1 MMRKFALMS
10 LLLFAG
16 FAISQPRIS
25 EFVTGEAFINYDK
38 IRQGS
43 EFEVALVARIKE
55 GYHIQ
60 APKPPE
66 GFIATTLTVEA
77 PKGFSVIRVWYPP
90 TEVKEMMG
98 QKLPLYEGT
107 QIFAALLK
115 VDKSVKTG
123 KVTLTVKLRY
133 QACDDKSCYPP
144 RTLTLTLPIEVVSPN
159 TPVKSVNEE
168 VFKKLPKDLKSVPE
182 GHKGE
187 KTGIAG
193 SIGERISGALK
204 SGSILGALILV
215 FVGGLLMNLSPCVFP
230 MIPIVI
236 GYFGQQ
242 AEGRLIGR
250 ILLGASFLLGLVV
263 MYATVGLV
271 AALTRTM
278 FGSFLQNPW
287 VLLTVTVALLALA
300 LSMFGFFEFMTPQ
313 SAAAG
318 FQKGVELV
326 GAPKFLLKLA
336 GAFLMGLLIGV
347 VAAPCVGPAVVALLG
362 AAPLLD
368 PITLFLLFVVLA
380 LGLGLPYLLLAIFVS
395 AARRLRSGAWNVWVN
410 RLFGVILLAAA
421 AYFGYQT
428 AYAFGWLKSEHP
440 WQPYSPQTFE
450 VAVKEGKPVVI
461 DFWATW
467 CLACKELEH
476 KTFSDPRVKEKLREF
491 VTLQVDMTTGK
502 DKIAN
507 EAYRR
512 FKVRGLPTV
521 VFIGRD
527 GKERRDLRLEGFEP
541 PESFLRRLEQVL
553 QQ

>member
-1 MMRKFALMS
+1 MRKFAS
-10 LLLFAG
+10 ALLLLLAG
-16 FAISQPRIS
+16 FAGSQPPAR
-25 EFVTGEAFINYDK
+25 EFVAGEAFINFDK
-38 IRQGS
+38 VRQGS
-43 EFEVALVARIKE
+43 EFKIALVARIKE

-66 GFIATTLTVEA
+66 GFIATTLTIEA
-77 PKGFSVIRVWYPP
+77 PKGFSVIQVWYPP
-90 TEVKEMMG
+90 AEVKEMLG

-115 VDKSVKTG
+115 ADKSVKAG

-144 RTLTLTLPIEVVSPN
+144 RTLTLSVPVEIVSPN

-168 VFKKLPKDLKSVPE
+168 VFKKLPKDLKGAPMEQE
-182 GHKGE
+182 GKKE
-187 KTGIAG
+187 SITE
-193 SIGERISGALK
+193 SIGAKIANSLR
-204 SGSILGALILV
+204 SGSIIGALILV

-230 MIPIVI
+230 MIPVVI

-242 AEGRLIGR
+242 AEGKLSGR
-250 ILLGASFLLGLVV
+250 VLLGTSFLLGLVL
-263 MYATVGLV
+263 MYASVGLV

-287 VLLTVTVALLALA
+287 VLLTVTVVLLALA

-347 VAAPCVGPAVVALLG
+347 VAAPCVGPAVIALLG
-362 AAPLLD
+362 AAPLLE

-380 LGLGLPYLLLAIFVS
+380 LGLGLPYLLLAIFISV
-395 AARRLRSGAWNVWVN
+395 ARRLRSGAWNIWVN

-421 AYFGYQT
+421 IYFGYQT
-428 AYAFGWLKSEHP
+428 AYAFGWLKSKHP
-440 WQPYSPQTFE
+440 WQPYTPQALE
-450 VAVKEGKPVVI
+450 VALREGKPVII

-476 KTFSDPRVKEKLREF
+476 KTFSDPRVKEKLRDF

-502 DKIAN
+502 DKVAN

-527 GKERRDLRLEGFEP
+527 GKERLDLRLEGFEP
-541 PESFLRRLEQVL
+541 PESFLVRLEQVL
-553 QQ
+553 HK

>member
-1 MMRKFALMS
+1 MRKLVLVLILAFIGVS
-10 LLLFAG
+10 LP
-16 FAISQPRIS
+16 QPRS
-25 EFVTGEAFINYDK
+25 QDFVTGDAFLNFDK

-43 EFEVALVARIKE
+43 QFKIALLVKIKE

-77 PKGFSVIRVWYPP
+77 PKGFSVIRIWYPP
-90 TEVKEMMG
+90 TEVKEMLG

-107 QIFAALLK
+107 QIFVALLK
-115 VDKSVKTG
+115 ADKSVKVG
-123 KVTLTVKLRY
+123 KTNLTVKLRY

-144 RTLTLTLPIEVVSPN
+144 RTLTLTLPIEIVSPS
-159 TPVKSVNEE
+159 TLVKSVNEE
-168 VFKKLPKDLKSVPE
+168 VFKRLPKGLKSTPKEQVSE
-182 GHKGE
+182 KGSIV
-187 KTGIAG
+187 KN
-193 SIGERISGALK
+193 IGERIASALK
-204 SGSILGALILV
+204 SGSNLVALALV

-230 MIPIVI
+230 MIPVVI

-242 AEGRLIGR
+242 AEGELTGR
-250 ILLGASFLLGLVV
+250 IFLGTSFLLGLVA

-287 VLLTVTVALLALA
+287 VFLTVTVVLLALS
-300 LSMFGFFEFMTPQ
+300 LSMFGLFEFMTPQ

-326 GAPKFLLKLA
+326 GAPRFLLKLV

-347 VAAPCVGPAVVALLG
+347 AAAPCVGPVVVVLLG

-368 PITLFLLFVVLA
+368 PLTLFLLFIFLS

-395 AARRLRSGAWNVWVN
+395 AARRLRSGAWNLWVN

-421 AYFGYQT
+421 IYFGYQT

-440 WQPYSPQTFE
+440 WQPYSPQAFKA
-450 VAVKEGKPVVI
+450 AVREGKPLVI

-476 KTFSDPRVKEKLREF
+476 KTFSDPKVKGKLREF
-491 VTLQVDMTTGK
+491 VTLQVDMTTSK
-502 DKIAN
+502 NKIAN

-527 GKERRDLRLEGFEP
+527 GRERQDLRLEGFEP

>member
-1 MMRKFALMS
+1 MRKFMWV
-10 LLLFAG
+10 LLLSLTGLAL
-16 FAISQPRIS
+16 SQPKSR
-25 EFVTGEAFINYDK
+25 EFLTGEVFLNFDK

-43 EFEVALVARIKE
+43 QFKIALVVKIKE

-66 GFIATTLTVEA
+66 GFIATTLTIEA
-77 PKGFSVIRVWYPP
+77 PKGFSVLRVWYPP
-90 TEVKEMMG
+90 TETKELLG
-98 QKLPLYEGT
+98 HKLPLYEGT
-107 QIFAALLK
+107 QIFAALLRA
-115 VDKSVKTG
+115 DKSVKVGRT
-123 KVTLTVKLRY
+123 TLTVKLRY

-144 RTLTLTLPIEVVSPN
+144 QTLTLTLPVEIVPPSA
-159 TPVKSVNEE
+159 PVKSVNDEI
-168 VFKKLPKDLKSVPE
+168 FKKLPKDLKGIPSEDE
-182 GHKGE
+182 GK
-187 KTGIAG
+187 KQSFVS
-193 SIGERISGALK
+193 SIGERIASTLK

-242 AEGRLIGR
+242 AEGLFVRR
-250 ILLGASFLLGLVV
+250 VALGLAFLLGLVT
-263 MYATVGLV
+263 MYAAVGLI
-271 AALTRTM
+271 AALTRSM

-287 VLLTVTVALLALA
+287 VLLTVTVVLLALA
-300 LSMFGFFEFMTPQ
+300 LSMFGLFEFMTPQ
-313 SAAAG
+313 SAAKG

-326 GAPKFLLKLA
+326 SAPKFLLKLF

-368 PITLFLLFVVLA
+368 PLTLFLLFVVLA

-395 AARRLRSGAWNVWVN
+395 AAKRLRSGAWNVWVN
-410 RLFGVILLAAA
+410 RFFGVILLAAA
-421 AYFGYQT
+421 VYFGYQT

-440 WQPYSPQTFE
+440 WQPYSHQALE
-450 VAVKEGKPVVI
+450 GAVLSGKPVVI

-476 KTFSDPRVKEKLREF
+476 KTFSDPRVKEKLRQF
-491 VTLQVDMTTGK
+491 VTLQVDMTTVK
-502 DKIAN
+502 NKVAQ
-507 EAYRR
+507 EAYHR
-512 FKVRGLPTV
+512 FRVRGLPTV

-541 PESFLRRLEQVL
+541 PESFLRRLERVL
-553 QQ
+553 QD